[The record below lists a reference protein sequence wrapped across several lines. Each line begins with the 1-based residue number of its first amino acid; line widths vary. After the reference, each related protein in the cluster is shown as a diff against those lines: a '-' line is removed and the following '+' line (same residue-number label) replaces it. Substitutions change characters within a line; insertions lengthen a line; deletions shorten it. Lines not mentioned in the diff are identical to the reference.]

1 VPWAS
6 EAQRRKFYATPS
18 LHKFIPEFNAAT
30 PKGRKLPD
38 HVKKRGHMAGN
49 FIQGAIKHPGALHK
63 QLHVPQGKKIPPKRL
78 KAAAHG
84 DSTEARRARLAMTLA
99 KLRERRGGS

>member
-1 VPWAS
+1 M
-6 EAQRRKFYATPS
+6 AQP
-18 LHKFIPEFNAAT
+18 FI
-30 PKGRKLPD
+30 KD
-38 HVKKRGHMAGN
+38 
-49 FIQGAIKHPGALHK
+49 AIRHPGALHK

-78 KAAAHG
+78 KAAAAHG